1 MAFERYQIDF
11 SMEPMN
17 IPKIDQPR
25 IVVIGCGFAGLKF
38 CKNIDGEK
46 YQVVL
51 IDKRNYHTFQPLLYQ
66 VASSGLEPDSVVY
79 PIRKIFKGKRN
90 FFFRLGETKR
100 VDTKLKK
107 VMTTIGE
114 VSYDHLVIATGAAS
128 NFFGMKDIKSLALP
142 MKDIV
147 EALNLRSKIIE
158 NFEEALNTTDLKER
172 QRLMNFVIVGGGPTG
187 IELAGALAELKEHVL
202 PNDYPDLDIRRMQ
215 ISIVEANGGVLKGMS
230 KEASKRAES
239 YLRKRDVN
247 IYLNQRVKNFDGNT
261 VSTGDFSLEAKT
273 VIWAAG
279 IKGTFPKGIDKN
291 NVVAGNRI
299 LVDQFNRI
307 EQCEAEYAI
316 GDVALVKS
324 ERYPKGNAMLASVAE
339 QQGYQLARNFNRIF
353 SGEKMKPFVYNDK
366 GTMATI
372 GRNRAVVDLPFMK
385 VGGILGWFIW
395 MFVHLMLLVDFRNRL
410 VVFINWAW
418 SYINYDKGTRVIIR
432 KFSKKAQG

>member
-1 MAFERYQIDF
+1 MKA
-11 SMEPMN
+11 MN
-17 IPKIDQPR
+17 IPKIDKPR
-25 IVVIGCGFAGLKF
+25 IVVVGCGFAGLKF
-38 CKNIDGEK
+38 CKNIDGGK

-51 IDKRNYHTFQPLLYQ
+51 VDKRNYHTFQPLLYQ

-90 FFFRLGETKR
+90 FYFRMGKTVRIDPDSKT
-100 VDTKLKK
+100 VYTS
-107 VMTTIGE
+107 IGS
-114 VSYDHLVIATGAAS
+114 VNYDYLVLATGAAS
-128 NFFGMKDIKSLALP
+128 NFFGMKDIKRYALP
-142 MKDIV
+142 MKDVV

-215 ISIVEANGGVLKGMS
+215 ISIVEANARVLKGMS
-230 KEASKRAES
+230 QEASARAEK

-247 IYLNQRVKNFDGNT
+247 IYLQQRVGSFDGNT
-261 VSTGDFSLEAKT
+261 IRTEGFDLEAKT

-279 IKGTFPKGIDKN
+279 IKGKFPKGIRKEAI
-291 NVVAGNRI
+291 VAGNRI
-299 LVDQFNRI
+299 AVNEFNRI
-307 EQCEAEYAI
+307 ISNPDLYAI
-316 GDVALVKS
+316 GDVACITS

-339 QQGYQLARNFNRIF
+339 QQGHQLAKNFNRF
-353 SGEKMKPFVYNDK
+353 ASGQEMKPFVFNDK
-366 GTMATI
+366 GTMATV

-385 VGGILGWFIW
+385 VGGILGWYIW

-410 VVFINWAW
+410 IVFINWAW

-432 KFSKKAQG
+432 KFNKKVTV

>member
-1 MAFERYQIDF
+1 
-11 SMEPMN
+11 MN
-17 IPKIDQPR
+17 IPRTDKPR

-38 CKNIDGEK
+38 CKNIDGDK

-66 VASSGLEPDSVVY
+66 VASSGLEPDSIVY

-90 FFFRLGETKR
+90 FFFRLGKTQKI
-100 VDTKLKK
+100 DTKAKK
-107 VMTTIGE
+107 VHTTIGE

-128 NFFGMKDIKSLALP
+128 NFFGLKDIKRLALP
-142 MKDIV
+142 MKDVV

-215 ISIVEANGGVLKGMS
+215 ISIVEANGRVLKGMS
-230 KEASKRAES
+230 EEASARAAK
-239 YLRKRDVN
+239 YLQSRDIN

-261 VSTGDFSLEAKT
+261 VETGGLKLEAKT
-273 VIWAAG
+273 VVWAAG
-279 IKGTFPKGIDKN
+279 IKGTFPKGVDKKKI
-291 NVVAGNRI
+291 VSGNRI
-299 LVDQFNRI
+299 QTDPYNRI
-307 EQCEAEYAI
+307 EGCESEYAI
-316 GDVALVKS
+316 GDVALIRS
-324 ERYPKGNAMLASVAE
+324 EQYPSGNPMLASVAE
-339 QQGYQLARNFNRIF
+339 QQGLQLARNFNRLS
-353 SGEKMKPFVYNDK
+353 SGQKMRPFEYRDK

-385 VGGILGWFIW
+385 LGGILGWFIW

-432 KFSKKAQG
+432 KFSKRARG

>member
-1 MAFERYQIDF
+1 MKA
-11 SMEPMN
+11 MN
-17 IPKIDQPR
+17 IPKIDKPR
-25 IVVIGCGFAGLKF
+25 VVVVGCGFAGLKF
-38 CKNIDGEK
+38 CKNIDGSK

-51 IDKRNYHTFQPLLYQ
+51 IDERNYHTFQPLLYQ
-66 VASSGLEPDSVVY
+66 VASSGLEPDSIVY

-90 FFFRLGETKR
+90 FFFRMGKTER
-100 VDTKLKK
+100 IDTDSK
-107 VMTTIGE
+107 TIHTSIGT
-114 VSYDHLVIATGAAS
+114 VSYDYLVLATGAAS
-128 NFFGMKDIKSLALP
+128 NFFGMKDIKSYALP
-142 MKDIV
+142 MKNVV

-215 ISIVEANGGVLKGMS
+215 ISIVEANGRVLKGMS
-230 KEASKRAES
+230 EEASERAEK

-247 IYLNQRVKNFDGNT
+247 IYLEQRVKSFDGSIAKT
-261 VSTGDFSLEAKT
+261 KGFELEAKT

-279 IKGTFPKGIDKN
+279 IKGKFPKGIQKEAI
-291 NVVAGNRI
+291 VRGNRI
-299 LVDQFNRI
+299 SVDEFNKI
-307 EQCEAEYAI
+307 KGNSDIYAI
-316 GDVALVKS
+316 GDVACISS
-324 ERYPKGNAMLASVAE
+324 ERYPEGNAMLASVAE
-339 QQGYQLARNFNRIF
+339 QQGYQLAKNLNRVS
-353 SGEKMKPFVYNDK
+353 SGQEMRPFVHNDK

-385 VGGILGWFIW
+385 IGGIIGWYIW

-410 VVFINWAW
+410 IVFFNWAW

-432 KFSKKAQG
+432 KFNKKAST

>member
-1 MAFERYQIDF
+1 
-11 SMEPMN
+11 MELMN
-17 IPKIDQPR
+17 IPRIDQPR

-38 CKNIDGEK
+38 CKNIDGDK

-51 IDKRNYHTFQPLLYQ
+51 IDRRNFHTFQPLLYQ

-90 FFFRLGETKR
+90 FFFRLADTVN
-100 VDTKLKK
+100 VDTEAKL
-107 VMTTIGE
+107 VQTSIGD

-128 NFFGMKDIKSLALP
+128 NFFGMKDIIEFALP

-147 EALNLRSKIIE
+147 EALNLRSKIIQ
-158 NFEEALNTTDLKER
+158 NFEEALNTTDLVER

-215 ISIVEANGGVLKGMS
+215 INIVEANGRILKNMS
-230 KEASKRAES
+230 EKASEKATK
-239 YLRKRDVN
+239 YLQKRDIN
-247 IYLNQRVKNFDGNT
+247 LYLNRRVKTYDGNT
-261 VSTGDFSLEAKT
+261 VKTEDMTLEAKT

-279 IKGTFPKGIDKN
+279 IKGSFPDGIRKEQ
-291 NVVAGNRI
+291 VVNGNRI
-299 LVDQFNRI
+299 LVDEFNKI
-307 EQCEAEYAI
+307 AEHESEYAI
-316 GDVALVKS
+316 GDVAHIRSDK
-324 ERYPKGNAMLASVAE
+324 YPKGNAMLASVAE
-339 QQGYQLARNFNRIF
+339 QQGYQLAKNLNRFI
-353 SGEKMKPFVYNDK
+353 SGEKMKPFVYDDK

-372 GRNRAVVDLPFMK
+372 GRNHAVVDLPFMK
-385 VGGILGWFIW
+385 VGGMLGWFIW
-395 MFVHLMLLVDFRNRL
+395 MFVHLMLLVDFRNRM

-432 KFSKKAQG
+432 KFDKNNAE

>member
-1 MAFERYQIDF
+1 
-11 SMEPMN
+11 MN
-17 IPKIDQPR
+17 IPRTDKPR

-38 CKNIDGEK
+38 CKNIDGDK

-66 VASSGLEPDSVVY
+66 VASSGLEPDSIVY

-90 FFFRLGETKR
+90 FFFRLGKTQK
-100 VDTKLKK
+100 VDTKAKK
-107 VMTTIGE
+107 VHTTIGE

-128 NFFGMKDIKSLALP
+128 NFFGLKDIKRLALP
-142 MKDIV
+142 MKDVV

-215 ISIVEANGGVLKGMS
+215 ISIVEANGRVLKGMS
-230 KEASKRAES
+230 EEASARAAK
-239 YLRKRDVN
+239 YLQSRDIN

-261 VSTGDFSLEAKT
+261 VETGGLKLEAKT
-273 VIWAAG
+273 VVWAAG
-279 IKGTFPKGIDKN
+279 IKGTFPKGVDKKKI
-291 NVVAGNRI
+291 VSGNRI
-299 LVDQFNRI
+299 QTDPCNRI
-307 EQCEAEYAI
+307 EGCESEYAI
-316 GDVALVKS
+316 GDVALIRS
-324 ERYPKGNAMLASVAE
+324 EQYPSGNPMLASVAE
-339 QQGYQLARNFNRIF
+339 QQGLQLARNFNRLS
-353 SGEKMKPFVYNDK
+353 SGQKMRPFEYRDK

-385 VGGILGWFIW
+385 LGGILGWFIW

-432 KFSKKAQG
+432 KFSKRARG

>member
-1 MAFERYQIDF
+1 MN
-11 SMEPMN
+11 SMN
-17 IPKIDQPR
+17 IPKIDKPR

-38 CKNIDGEK
+38 CKNIDGGK

-90 FFFRLGETKR
+90 FYFRLAKTQKIDKENKIVITN
-100 VDTKLKK
+100 
-107 VMTTIGE
+107 IGQ
-114 VSYDHLVIATGAAS
+114 VGYDYLVIATGAAS
-128 NFFGMKDIKSLALP
+128 NFFGMKDIKSRALP
-142 MKDIV
+142 MKDVV

-172 QRLMNFVIVGGGPTG
+172 QSLMNFVIVGGGPTG

-202 PNDYPDLDIRRMQ
+202 PNDYPDLDIRRLQ
-215 ISIVEANGGVLKGMS
+215 ISIVEANNRVLKGMS
-230 KEASKRAES
+230 EEASERAEK
-239 YLRKRDVN
+239 YLRTRDVN
-247 IYLNQRVKNFDGNT
+247 LYLDQRVQNYDGNT
-261 VSTGDFSLEAKT
+261 VQTGDFQLEAKT

-279 IKGTFPKGIDKN
+279 IKGTFPKGIRKDAL
-291 NVVAGNRI
+291 VPGNRI
-299 LVDQFNRI
+299 RVDEVNRLHGQEHI
-307 EQCEAEYAI
+307 FAI
-316 GDVALVKS
+316 GDVASIES
-324 ERYPKGNAMLASVAE
+324 EKYPRGNAMLASVAE
-339 QQGYQLARNFNRIF
+339 QQGFQLAKNLNRLS
-353 SGEKMKPFVYNDK
+353 SGQPMQPFVYNDK

-385 VGGILGWFIW
+385 IGGILGWYIW

-432 KFSKKAQG
+432 KFNKTLSQ